1 MKESVEPDQIQKPDD
16 TEELLQRL
24 TMGKSTASRA
34 VQDNS
39 EDTKENPYIYRQGHP
54 HLDSHTDLD
63 KIRKITEKLF
73 FSSDEGA
80 NKMKE
85 HRKKT
90 KFSIWSV
97 AHRILYMLMNPRKRP
112 ESFFLGKKRW

>member
-90 KFSIWSV
+90 KFSI
-97 AHRILYMLMNPRKRP
+97 
-112 ESFFLGKKRW
+112 